1 MKMRKRF
8 AAHLARGSMDVAREL
23 LRCALACSAFIVV
36 SGMLSISGAYARM
49 SQGARLFMETALTV
63 LCFGATA
70 AYGLWRAWNDPHV
83 QAGRQALSA
92 GQLRYL
98 ALTGVLLVCPMTL
111 VSDLL
116 RAPFVRMG
124 SLASAST
131 QVPTFALFLPM
142 LVKSALIAPI
152 CEELFFRGY
161 LTAVLRASGTKGATL
176 IAALFFA
183 LAHGVD
189 AALLPRFA
197 MGLLLGA
204 LAVRVDSL
212 LAAVVV
218 HACYN
223 LTILVLS
230 FAGVGGLFSG
240 IGFVSCLIRVPLCA
254 AFVVALRAAYS
265 ARRARR
271 TLCFGERMTRRQIAL
286 LFAALALV
294 MICPLLAA

>member
-1 MKMRKRF
+1 MKKRMK
-8 AAHLARGSMDVAREL
+8 AHPARTSMDAARGL
-23 LRCALACSAFIVV
+23 LRCAAACSAFIVV
-36 SGMLSISGAYARM
+36 SGMLSISGTYARM
-49 SQGARLFMETALTV
+49 PQGTRLLMETALTV

-70 AYGLWRAWNDPHV
+70 VHGLLIADGDQRAHI
-83 QAGRQALSA
+83 GCQALSA
-92 GQLRYL
+92 GQLRDM

-111 VSDLL
+111 LCDLL
-116 RAPFVRMG
+116 RAPIVRMG
-124 SLASAST
+124 LSMSAASQT
-131 QVPTFALFLPM
+131 PPFALFLPM

-161 LTAVLRASGTKGATL
+161 LTAVLRAAGAKGATL

-189 AALLPRFA
+189 AALLPRFL
-197 MGLLLGA
+197 MGLLLCA
-204 LAVRVDSL
+204 LAVRADSL
-212 LAAVVV
+212 LASVVV

-223 LTILVLS
+223 LTILMLS
-230 FAGVGGLFSG
+230 FAGLGGLFSG

-271 TLCFGERMTRRQIAL
+271 TLRFGEKMTRRQMAL